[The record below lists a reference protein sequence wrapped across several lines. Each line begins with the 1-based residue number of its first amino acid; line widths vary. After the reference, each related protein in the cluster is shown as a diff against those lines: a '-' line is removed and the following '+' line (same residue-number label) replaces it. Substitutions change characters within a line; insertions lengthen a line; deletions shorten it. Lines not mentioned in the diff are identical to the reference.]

1 MQLLSP
7 EVVCKYNES
16 TSRTAYCSSGSL
28 VFLRSNTPRLC
39 ASRCYSVGRAHH
51 WFFCFE
57 PLFSIHLCASPASF
71 WPFRRPFYSSAFPR
85 PAARHSS
92 RSPTSTPA
100 FIPCNALSSSPT
112 RHPGGPFGTRSASLM
127 APAAHPRKP
136 RAPPPGTGG
145 HTPPSAPPPPPHS
158 AHQPLIAT
166 VVESALRSLPPVAS
180 YDPAVVPAL
189 VDALLADAAAL
200 LTDARAYASHAGR
213 ADLAAEDVRLAV
225 DGCARGGAGGVGAT
239 PGGTTPDGAPLPGA
253 GGGVHPLDLAA
264 LARVV
269 NATPLP
275 LCRAAGGGWCWAGVA
290 CCSRVGRG
298 WS

>member
-1 MQLLSP
+1 MQRPIFVAHSP
-7 EVVCKYNES
+7 
-16 TSRTAYCSSGSL
+16 SRWSLWHSLRFTHGPRGASSQ
-28 VFLRSNTPRLC
+28 
-39 ASRCYSVGRAHH
+39 ASR
-51 WFFCFE
+51 
-57 PLFSIHLCASPASF
+57 
-71 WPFRRPFYSSAFPR
+71 
-85 PAARHSS
+85 
-92 RSPTSTPA
+92 
-100 FIPCNALSSSPT
+100 
-112 RHPGGPFGTRSASLM
+112 
-127 APAAHPRKP
+127 
-136 RAPPPGTGG
+136 PPPRHGRPYATVG
-145 HTPPSAPPPPPHS
+145 APPPPHS

-275 LCRAAGGGWCWAGVA
+275 LCLAAVELVSSVVAVVASMQRCVDVTVVALATGATARPVATNFDLAGPPRCQWAL
-290 CCSRVGRG
+290 
-298 WS
+298 